1 MEKLA
6 AKLRYMQ
13 FYAHN
18 AHNMCKGDTFFSDH
32 EELGGLYGTYEG
44 LYDSIVE
51 RMIGTGQTIDLVK
64 VQTEAVKMLDS
75 DATPTDF
82 NTAFNAILTCEQDL
96 CKLISDANEGASL
109 GTQDLLQAMCNDSEV
124 RQYKFQQRLS
134 KYSAAKKETDSKED
148 NTTGDTI
155 EEKKEA
161 TTKAKAVVVKLL
173 TSKK

>member
-6 AKLRYMQ
+6 TKLRYMQ

-64 VQTEAVKMLDS
+64 VQT
-75 DATPTDF
+75 
-82 NTAFNAILTCEQDL
+82 
-96 CKLISDANEGASL
+96 
-109 GTQDLLQAMCNDSEV
+109 
-124 RQYKFQQRLS
+124 
-134 KYSAAKKETDSKED
+134 
-148 NTTGDTI
+148 
-155 EEKKEA
+155 KEA